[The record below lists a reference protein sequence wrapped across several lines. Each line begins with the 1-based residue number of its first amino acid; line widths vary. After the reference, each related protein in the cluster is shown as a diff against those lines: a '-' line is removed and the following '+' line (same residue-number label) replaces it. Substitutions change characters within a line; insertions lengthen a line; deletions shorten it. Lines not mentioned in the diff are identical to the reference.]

1 LSDLFATAYRRAYE
15 AYNYRLRTVN
25 GGRWAAHCRPT
36 SIVVLLSE
44 RCNARCVHCDIWK
57 NRGQEHAPTLEQWKT
72 VVADLRDWLGRV
84 QVVFSGG
91 EALLIPA
98 AAQLISHASQIG
110 LFVEH
115 LTHGY
120 WVDQSRVEQLALA
133 DPWRVT
139 ISLDGIGETHSRIRG
154 RDNFFEKTYQSIQ
167 TLKSLRKE
175 KKLHY
180 AIRLKTVIMS
190 YNLDD
195 ICELARFAQREEAEI
210 FYQPIE
216 QNYNTQEDFKWFETS
231 PTWPSDTQR
240 VVGIVEELIRMKK
253 RGLPI
258 ANSFAQLEVMIPY
271 FKNPDSM
278 RVAVQAHAAHERRRV
293 CNATTMLQLQSN
305 GDVTLC
311 AGLKPVGNIKTAPIR
326 EIWENRPHVWEEG
339 CCLERRCSPAEK
351 EILEL
356 PILR

>member
-1 LSDLFATAYRRAYE
+1 
-15 AYNYRLRTVN
+15 
-25 GGRWAAHCRPT
+25 
-36 SIVVLLSE
+36 
-44 RCNARCVHCDIWK
+44 
-57 NRGQEHAPTLEQWKT
+57 
-72 VVADLRDWLGRV
+72 V

-98 AAQLISHASQIG
+98 AAQLIAHASQIG

-139 ISLDGIGETHSRIRG
+139 ISMDGIGEIHSRIRG

-167 TLKSLRKE
+167 TLKRLRKE
-175 KKLHY
+175 KKLNY

-195 ICELARFAQREEAEI
+195 ICELARFAKREEAEI

-216 QNYNTQEDFKWFETS
+216 QNYNTEEDSRWFETS
-231 PTWPSDTQR
+231 PTWPRDTQR
-240 VVGIVEELIRMKK
+240 VVAIVEELIRMKK

-258 ANSFAQLEVMIPY
+258 ANSLAQLEVMIPY
-271 FKNPDSM
+271 FKDPDSM
-278 RVAVQAHAAHERRRV
+278 RVAVQAHAAHEHKRV

-311 AGLKPVGNIKTAPIR
+311 AGLKPVGNIKTASIR

-339 CCLERRCSPAEK
+339 CCLDRRCSAAEK
-351 EILEL
+351 ETLAL
-356 PILR
+356 PVLR